1 MVQPF
6 DKQYSVSEYCSYK
19 LALESKLLAH
29 FDRQSILSPFK

>member
-19 LALESKLLAH
+19 LALESKFLAV
-29 FDRQSILSPFK
+29 FDRSSFRRLH